1 MEIKWDSPH
10 DGCSPI
16 TLKKFKINGKELETK
31 KEISSNDWRV
41 GMEKPT
47 SPNTLSIPM
56 SQLQTAYDVKNFAE
70 VQVTGTTCNSLGCA
84 ASFSD
89 TNTASTKQLFK
100 PRKVESVRNILLPKV
115 DKLTI
120 DWER

>member
-1 MEIKWDSPH
+1 MDAPSLTIDVASCSMEIKWDSPH

-16 TLKKFKINGKELETK
+16 TLKKFKINGKELETQK
-31 KEISSNDWRV
+31 D
-41 GMEKPT
+41 
-47 SPNTLSIPM
+47 TLSIPM